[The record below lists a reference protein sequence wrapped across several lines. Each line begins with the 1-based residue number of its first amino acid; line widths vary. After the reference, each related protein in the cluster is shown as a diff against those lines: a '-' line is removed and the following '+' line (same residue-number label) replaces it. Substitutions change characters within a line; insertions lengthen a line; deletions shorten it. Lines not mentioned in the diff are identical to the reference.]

1 MEGKG
6 KERNQKEGKGKE
18 KTIEKRKRVTYRK
31 VPKEKKVEKVGSA
44 GSFFSTCLQLLQIC
58 SCNAYSSPFLPLGDD
73 DKSRK
78 TC

>member
-18 KTIEKRKRVTYRK
+18 KIIEKRKRGTYRK
-31 VPKEKKVEKVGSA
+31 VPKEKKAEKVGSA

-58 SCNAYSSPFLPLGDD
+58 SNAYSSPSLPLGND